1 MSEEE
6 TMATQKQ
13 NEKPGDGGQRQQ
25 AITVQ
30 RGQDRP
36 LARERGPLARRIY
49 RTSPLSSMMRRMFDD
64 MDTSTGSPFGGTSPF
79 AMMRRMFDD
88 MDRMLDT
95 DVFGDVDWRARESTW
110 APRVEITQHGDNLV
124 VRADLP
130 GISQDEVNLSIE
142 DNALVIEGE
151 RTMPSEEQQAD
162 VWCSE
167 CPYGQ
172 FRRVVALPEGVDPE
186 KAEARYQQ
194 GVLEVS
200 MPFPATGARGR
211 RIEIQTGGKAEPRP
225 NPQLKEG
232 APQQPQKAEQR

>member
-1 MSEEE
+1 MSEEV

-25 AITVQ
+25 AITVP
-30 RGQDRP
+30 RGQEDRP

-49 RTSPLSSMMRRMFDD
+49 RTSPISMMRRMFDD
-64 MDTSTGSPFGGTSPF
+64 MDDTSTWNPFVATSPF

-95 DVFGDVDWRARESTW
+95 DMFGDVDWRARESTW

-130 GISQDEVNLSIE
+130 GISQDEINLSTE

-151 RTMPSEEQQAD
+151 RTVPSEEQQAD

-167 CPYGQ
+167 CPYGR

-194 GVLEVS
+194 GVLEIS

-211 RIEIQTGGKAEPRP
+211 RIEIQTSAKAEPRP

-232 APQQPQKAEQR
+232 APQQQKAEQR